1 MTKLVILDRD
11 GVINED
17 SDAYV
22 KSVDEWIPLS
32 GSIDAIARLYQA
44 GYTVVVAT
52 NQSGIGRGLFDLD
65 DLEAMHTK
73 LTGLLADAGAEL
85 GGIFYCPHGPDDGCG
100 CRKPAPGLL
109 NAIASEFEL
118 SLSGV
123 PLIGDS
129 LRDLQAGLAHH
140 CNPILVRTGKGA
152 KTEPRLVEQR
162 DTELQ
167 HAQVFDDLSQVV
179 DYLLATKETDKQ

>member
-22 KSVDEWIPLS
+22 KSVDEWRPLP
-32 GSIDAIARLYQA
+32 GSIQAIARLYKA

-65 DLEAMHTK
+65 ELEAMHTK
-73 LTGLLADAGAEL
+73 LTDLLADAGAEL
-85 GGIFYCPHGPDDGCG
+85 GGIFYCPHSPEDGCG

-109 NAIASEFEL
+109 DAISSEFAMPL
-118 SLSGV
+118 TGV
-123 PLIGDS
+123 PIIGDS
-129 LRDLQAGLAHH
+129 LRDLQAGTIHH
-140 CNPILVRTGKGA
+140 CTPILVRTGKGA
-152 KTEPRLVEQR
+152 TTEPKLVKQNNLV
-162 DTELQ
+162 LQ
-167 HAQVFDDLSQVV
+167 QSRVFDDLAQVV
-179 DYLLATKETDKQ
+179 DYLLADQGAEQQ

>member
-17 SDAYV
+17 SDSYV
-22 KSVDEWIPLS
+22 KSVEEWRPLP

-65 DLEAMHTK
+65 DLEAMHAK
-73 LTGLLADAGAEL
+73 LNDLLAETGTEL
-85 GGIFYCPHGPDDGCG
+85 AGIFYCPHSPDDGCS

-109 NAIASEFEL
+109 DAISSEFSMPL
-118 SLSGV
+118 TAV
-123 PLIGDS
+123 PIVGDS
-129 LRDLQAGLAHH
+129 LRDLQAGTTHH
-140 CNPILVRTGKGA
+140 CTPILVRTGKGA
-152 KTEPRLVEQR
+152 TTEPKLAEQK
-162 DTELQ
+162 DVVLQ
-167 HAQVFDDLSQVV
+167 QARVFDDLAQVV
-179 DYLLATKETDKQ
+179 DYLLANQEAEK